1 MSDVF
6 ENKYIKSIKD
16 IEEKMSLGEIT
27 SPQAWH
33 KITSLS
39 IKWQGKIDELNSK
52 KKSLQKELDK
62 LAEAVEYT
70 NGYKLTRV

>member
-33 KITSLS
+33 KITNLS
-39 IKWQGKIDELNSK
+39 IKWQAKINELSSK
-52 KKSLQKELDK
+52 QKSLQKELDK

>member
-52 KKSLQKELDK
+52 KRASKKS
-62 LAEAVEYT
+62 
-70 NGYKLTRV
+70 

>member
-1 MSDVF
+1 MSDISN
-6 ENKYIKSIKD
+6 NKYIKSIQE
-16 IEEKMSLGEIT
+16 IEEKMSSGEIT

-33 KITSLS
+33 KITKLS
-39 IKWQGKIDELNSK
+39 IKWQAKINELNNK
-52 KKSLQKELDK
+52 QKSLQKELDK